1 MSYYIITY
9 EVPID
14 LLEKLKTLAPDFDQQ
29 ENIFYE
35 WKKTIPQVETS
46 NVMEAPF
53 RAISS
58 GKVSM
63 DFEPD
68 EHEKRFYELFHKV
81 ESESAIETQKKP
93 QGNRRSLSA
102 GYPGISD
109 YQEPEEVAL
118 AWKRIEKVI
127 AQHPEYAVA
136 DLLAADPSM
145 EMIEILADPSPLEE
159 WIRFYYGC
167 AMRGSAT
174 ITIDC

>member
-1 MSYYIITY
+1 MSYYITTY

-14 LLEKLKTLAPDFDQQ
+14 LLEKLKRLAPDFEQQ
-29 ENIFYE
+29 EDIFYK
-35 WKKTIPQVETS
+35 WKGTITQVETS

-53 RAISS
+53 RAITG

-68 EHEKRFYELFHKV
+68 EHEKRFYELFHKTK
-81 ESESAIETQKKP
+81 SESAIETQKNP
-93 QGNRRSLSA
+93 PRERRWLSE

-118 AWKRIEKVI
+118 VWKRIENVI
-127 AQHPEYAVA
+127 ARHPEYAVA
-136 DLLAADPSM
+136 DLLAADTFM
-145 EMIEILADPSPLEE
+145 EILADPSPLEE

-167 AMRGSAT
+167 AMRESAT

>member
-14 LLEKLKTLAPDFDQQ
+14 LLEKLKTLAPDYDQQ
-29 ENIFYE
+29 EAIFYE
-35 WKKTIPQVETS
+35 WKGTISQVATS

-53 RAISS
+53 RAITS
-58 GKVSM
+58 GKVS

-68 EHEKRFYELFHKV
+68 EHEKRFYELFHKTK
-81 ESESAIETQKKP
+81 SESAIETQKNP
-93 QGNRRSLSA
+93 PRERRWLSE

-118 AWKRIEKVI
+118 VWKRIENVI
-127 AQHPEYAVA
+127 ARHPEYAVA
-136 DLLAADPSM
+136 DLLAADPFT
-145 EMIEILADPSPLEE
+145 EILEIMAGPSPLEE
-159 WIRFYYGC
+159 WIKFYYGC

-174 ITIDC
+174 ITIDS

>member
-1 MSYYIITY
+1 MSYYITTY

-14 LLEKLKTLAPDFDQQ
+14 LLEKLKSLAPDYDKQ
-29 ENIFYE
+29 EDIFYE
-35 WKKTIPQVETS
+35 WKRTIPPIATS

-58 GKVSM
+58 GKMSM
-63 DFEPD
+63 MDLEPC
-68 EHEKRFYELFHKV
+68 EHEERFNELFNKV
-81 ESESAIETQKKP
+81 EIESDVETQKKP
-93 QGNRRSLSA
+93 QGNSRHLSE

-118 AWKRIEKVI
+118 VWKRIEKVI
-127 AQHPEYAVA
+127 AQNPEYAVS
-136 DLLAADPSM
+136 DLLAADTFT
-145 EMIEILADPSPLEE
+145 EILADPSPVDEF
-159 WIRFYYGC
+159 IRFYYGC